1 MYYLVNVSNVNNYL
15 NNNIDENNKYFLIYL
30 IILNFV
36 YYIMYY

>member
-1 MYYLVNVSNVNNYL
+1 MYYLVNVSNVSNYL